1 MYPRSVVASSWTA
14 SRAAIIHVPVV
25 QLNVPAAW
33 RVGRVTFQPGGW
45 LAGHT
50 QPEPAGDDEPMKAFL
65 KLARKGIEEHQT
77 STAAVRVRW
86 PEKNTQPTLDAAVD
100 DVRDS
105 VAVLR
110 LYQHARYPMMN
121 TDIQQFGI
129 HGDIGATVQ
138 TYAVTQGE
146 RILAHGVHWLGVI
159 GNWEFTSA
167 DVRDFRAD
175 PRFRYLDATLRT
187 PPSRRSEFQRRVLTA
202 VRTLGFATPMVREQL
217 RVVLL
222 ATALEA
228 LLAADVQPGGRSE
241 LGEFFRIT
249 QRAAYLL
256 CGEPDQRY
264 PSRPPCPYLHAQT
277 LPALRHALDDRVKR
291 GERPACSYF
300 WHIFDL
306 FDDRNSALHRT
317 REHFDRSRLSWHRI
331 YTEKVILYAVEW
343 ANAHSGVGLAS
354 LQAEFAALVSGG
366 RAITG

>member
-228 LLAADVQPGGRSE
+228 LLGGRCPAGWKKRTRRILSDHAASRVPPLRRARPAVSE
-241 LGEFFRIT
+241 PSPLSVPTRPDPTGAAARIGRPSQT
-249 QRAAYLL
+249 WRAASVFLL
-256 CGEPDQRY
+256 LAHL
-264 PSRPPCPYLHAQT
+264 RPVRRSEFS
-277 LPALRHALDDRVKR
+277 PA
-291 GERPACSYF
+291 P
-300 WHIFDL
+300 
-306 FDDRNSALHRT
+306 NP
-317 REHFDRSRLSWHRI
+317 
-331 YTEKVILYAVEW
+331 
-343 ANAHSGVGLAS
+343 
-354 LQAEFAALVSGG
+354 
-366 RAITG
+366 

>member
-1 MYPRSVVASSWTA
+1 
-14 SRAAIIHVPVV
+14 
-25 QLNVPAAW
+25 
-33 RVGRVTFQPGGW
+33 
-45 LAGHT
+45 
-50 QPEPAGDDEPMKAFL
+50 MKAFL

-86 PEKNTQPTLDAAVD
+86 PEKNTQPTLDAAVE

-129 HGDIGATVQ
+129 HGDIGATMQ

-146 RILAHGVHWLGVI
+146 RILAHGMHWLGVI

-175 PRFRYLDATLRT
+175 PRFRYLDVTLRT
-187 PPSRRSEFQRRVLTA
+187 RPSRRSEFQRRVLTA

-264 PSRPPCPYLHAQT
+264 PSRPPVRTYTPRPYRRCGTHWT
-277 LPALRHALDDRVKR
+277 T
-291 GERPACSYF
+291 ES
-300 WHIFDL
+300 
-306 FDDRNSALHRT
+306 NSASGQPVPT
-317 REHFDRSRLSWHRI
+317 SGTSSTCSTI
-331 YTEKVILYAVEW
+331 GMQPCTEP
-343 ANAHSGVGLAS
+343 
-354 LQAEFAALVSGG
+354 VSTSTVAG
-366 RAITG
+366 